1 MVMNPHLPKSEWFPG
16 TQGMHFSEK
25 TLNENHNKTSQFFS
39 LREKKKQLSEN
50 YWNPL
55 ILIKLDDLNS
65 KKVVGFSL
73 SIICENRYG
82 TKKKSGPYKIS
93 EYRIDKKSYQLD
105 DWNEFYSQTNL
116 FL

>member
-50 YWNPL
+50 Y
-55 ILIKLDDLNS
+55 
-65 KKVVGFSL
+65 
-73 SIICENRYG
+73 
-82 TKKKSGPYKIS
+82 
-93 EYRIDKKSYQLD
+93 
-105 DWNEFYSQTNL
+105 
-116 FL
+116 